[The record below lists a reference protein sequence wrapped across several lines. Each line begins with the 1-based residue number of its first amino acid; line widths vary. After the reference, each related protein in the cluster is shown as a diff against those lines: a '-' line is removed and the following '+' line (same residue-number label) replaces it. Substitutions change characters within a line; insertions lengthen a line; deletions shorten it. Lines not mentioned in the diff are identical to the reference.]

1 MPTRSAWYIYIL
13 QCADNTLY
21 TGVATDVAARLA
33 THNAGKGAKY
43 TRGRLP
49 VALLYQ
55 ECAENRS
62 TALKREHA
70 IKKMRASDKRQL
82 IATQAHKDPAL
93 ATRRAKHSTISAS
106 SGSTPRKK

>member
-1 MPTRSAWYIYIL
+1 MPDTDWYVYIL
-13 QCADNTLY
+13 RCADNTLY
-21 TGVATDVAARLA
+21 TGVATDVSARLA

-55 ECAENRS
+55 ERAENRS
-62 TALKREHA
+62 AALRREHA

-82 IATQAHKDPAL
+82 IATQDRNKPAPP
-93 ATRRAKHSTISAS
+93 TGRRAQQTTTAAS
-106 SGSTPRKK
+106 SGNTSPK